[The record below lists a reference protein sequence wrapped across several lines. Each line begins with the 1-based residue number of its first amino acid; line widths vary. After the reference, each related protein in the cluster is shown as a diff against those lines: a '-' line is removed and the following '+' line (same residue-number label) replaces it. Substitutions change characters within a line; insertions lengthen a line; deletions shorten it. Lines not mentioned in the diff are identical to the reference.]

1 MIYFKVPGVP
11 EVFSPFRTV
20 HYKELNGNPQMKSLW
35 HPRYGLTPH
44 LLKTNL
50 ALNLMQI

>member
-20 HYKELNGNPQMKSLW
+20 HYKDLNGNLQMKSLW
-35 HPRYGLTPH
+35 HPIDPH